1 MDLEKMTALALAEKI
16 KQHQIS
22 VVDGVKTVFDQI
34 EKKEDRVHAYLD
46 LYKKEAYTRAKQV
59 EKGIADGTYTG
70 PLAGVPIA
78 VKDNICVQG
87 KPATCASKILEGFE
101 TSVPGRGDRSA
112 GKGRDDHYRKNKY
125 G

>member
-46 LYKKEAYTRAKQV
+46 LY
-59 EKGIADGTYTG
+59 EK
-70 PLAGVPIA
+70 
-78 VKDNICVQG
+78 
-87 KPATCASKILEGFE
+87 
-101 TSVPGRGDRSA
+101 RSIYE
-112 GKGRDDHYRKNKY
+112 RQNR
-125 G
+125 